1 MFFPPEK
8 MGFIDLCAV
17 YDTIEPLLGVR
28 RIKAAPVRSIFALF
42 EIIQQRKKIMEWF
55 HTLASAVQAAFQTV
69 APDNLQRFPKLR
81 GVLSFAH
88 EADAGDLSF
97 VATKQ
102 CHQIRQQRLSNV
114 LLKIRGMTAVTAK
127 AAVGDGDRQVDF
139 RGNLFHRY
147 SAFHILERHVSH
159 LPPRSGNSSRRRCAR
174 RPPF

>member
-1 MFFPPEK
+1 

-97 VATKQ
+97 VAAKQ
-102 CHQIRQQRLSNV
+102 YHQIRKQRLSNI
-114 LLKIRGMTAVTAK
+114 LLEICGMAAVTVK
-127 AAVGDGDRQVDF
+127 AAVGDGDRQADF
-139 RGNLFHRY
+139 RGHLIQCH
-147 SAFHILERHVSH
+147 STFHILERRVSH
-159 LPPRSGNSSRRRCAR
+159 LPPRNGNSSLRRCDR